1 MQSHDGFGSTL
12 SSAISPLIPNSSRT
26 SCQKWT
32 CKKQTITGFF
42 SSESFHLDANFCL
55 PQAILFFLWTF
66 CKGIMCVTMVL
77 SVISLSYNC
86 LSMSTLMFV
95 FKPKVSKTCQILV
108 HLIPLLQNIIPKKSE
123 EKNFHNLWQSH
134 LKLKLFNL
142 FSHQLSKTMVS

>member
-32 CKKQTITGFF
+32 CKKQTITVFF

-55 PQAILFFLWTF
+55 HQAILFFLWTF

-95 FKPKVSKTCQILV
+95 FKPKVSKTNTCSPNYYLYNKILYQRR
-108 HLIPLLQNIIPKKSE
+108 LKK
-123 EKNFHNLWQSH
+123 
-134 LKLKLFNL
+134 
-142 FSHQLSKTMVS
+142 KTSITCGKVICS